1 MQADPILRFDAVT
14 KSFPTRSGPVEAVR
28 GVSFALT
35 PGRVFGIVGQSGSGK
50 STLANMMVRAELPT
64 AGRIHFEGR
73 DITGLRGKDLLGFR
87 RAVQMV
93 FQDPFGSLNPRYSI
107 GRTVT
112 EPLLIHG
119 IRSAAERQERAT
131 AALEAAELRPAAA
144 FMEKLPHELS
154 GGQRQRVAIARALV
168 IGPRVVVADEPVTML
183 DVSAR
188 AGVLRLLRRLVDE
201 QRLALAF
208 ITHDLSLIPA
218 FCDEVVVMHRGLLIE
233 RGTPEAILTA
243 PQQDY
248 TRQLI
253 AAIPLP

>member
-1 MQADPILRFDAVT
+1 MPDDAILSFDAVT
-14 KSFPTRSGPVEAVR
+14 KTFATRRGNVDAVR
-28 GVSFALT
+28 GVSFSLQ

-64 AGRIHFEGR
+64 TGSIRFEGT
-73 DITGLRGKDLLGFR
+73 DITALRGAALRAFR
-87 RAVQMV
+87 RSVQMV
-93 FQDPFGSLNPRYSI
+93 FQDPFGSLNPRFSI

-119 IRSAAERQERAT
+119 VRESTERRDRAA
-131 AALEAAELRPAAA
+131 AALEAAELRPAAS
-144 FMEKLPHELS
+144 FMEKWPHELS
-154 GGQRQRVAIARALV
+154 GGQRQRVAIARALA

-208 ITHDLSLIPA
+208 ITHDLSLIPT
-218 FCDEVVVMHRGLLIE
+218 FCDEVAVMHRGQLIE

-243 PQQDY
+243 PQQEY
-248 TRQLI
+248 TRNLI
-253 AAIPLP
+253 AAIPVP

>member
-1 MQADPILRFDAVT
+1 MPADPILSFEHVT
-14 KSFPTRSGPVEAVR
+14 KSFRTRSGLIEAVR
-28 GVSFALT
+28 GVSFGLE

-50 STLANMMVRAELPT
+50 STLANMMVRAELPST
-64 AGRIHFEGR
+64 GHIRFEGR
-73 DITGLRGKDLLGFR
+73 DIAGLRGRDLLGFR

-93 FQDPFGSLNPRYSI
+93 FQDPFGSLNPRYTI
-107 GRTVT
+107 RRTVT

-119 IRSAAERQERAT
+119 IRDPGERRDRAI
-131 AALEAAELRPAAA
+131 AALEAAELRPAAS
-144 FMEKLPHELS
+144 FLDKLPHELS

-218 FCDEVVVMHRGLLIE
+218 FCDEVAVMHRGLLIE

-248 TRQLI
+248 TRNLI